1 MKEQKSFNLK
11 IFLMPVVLLA
21 LVITCSFFYQ
31 SSMATSL
38 PDDVV
43 NNSKSV
49 YDKIPNMDVV
59 MKNGIIT
66 VMATSKAAEPD
77 ITIRYETLGF
87 GVSTSKSKSKSLK
100 KNGVNYKG
108 YSAPSNVGVFWL
120 NDSHKVKSET
130 EDGYNTSTFEFPAE
144 EVNRILGDKLPY
156 ITNETKIYL
165 NAVFRSYRLTPS
177 GKVTRKNNITSWE
190 EMMNAEHWSKGSLE
204 GFAKYYNMELTFSP
218 GKQPNSLYY
227 DFDGEKIF
235 VEELDTK
242 FINERLDWN
251 RKVESETIH
260 DDKPYSLIGYEVRGK
275 LYNQV
280 IISEMY
286 HGEDDD
292 TIFQQVTSE
301 AQASVPLGGL
311 DIIIKYIEKT
321 DEEKEPDPDPPGDD
335 EPTPTPSPTKPP
347 DDPGEKPTIPPI
359 DIPKGEVKQ
368 KSLDSLYA
376 NGHIR
381 ADNRGAER
389 FNASHAIPTTESL
402 YTQVFATEYATSY
415 YFNKKVIVKDYP
427 VTVSKTFTLTWT
439 DSSGSQEEIT
449 EDVVIKQT
457 IPVQRACA
465 YWEIIHFDYFTID
478 KASLYN
484 KALPGGSSTI
494 YPNLGHYHT
503 PNLVISKSNN
513 ENYHIIPPP
522 QAQEGY
528 EIILEGESIRGE
540 GEKPTIPRQD
550 FTYEANI
557 MTGECLVR
565 NDYLSFGGVVVMDN
579 RLYEKE
585 APSLS
590 HLSVLQ
596 TNYNKTQGDVLYKS
610 NQIIESSLPNG
621 VYQSSGTLRYK
632 NHPSAIKSYGNYY
645 DISIRGLNQVTVHTP
660 VLCDASLL
668 TEDPANNINSNDL
681 YVQALDIDEEC
692 VQLVLDRDSSLSDF
706 TVKVSN
712 YGNHISNS
720 GYNTRDFAWGLRDPN
735 VSYIAMKDGVLR
747 NEVKFPFDV
756 FYKKPKGDDE
766 YIKKNT
772 WICFGLTTPSFYL
785 PMWVDEGIYTVEFRT
800 IAVNGE
806 SHLDKEQTYA
816 NTMRSNYVAKD
827 SIRVQVSGRLYGLTI
842 YDVSDYPTWEDVFRV
857 ERGSTDLKSNK
868 GYPNGVTK
876 EDYNKN
882 YSYDYTVGVA
892 DQYGKT
898 TGRLAK
904 YTLPL
909 VNGSHPFITNAG
921 ILKTGY
927 GVRFKINTIGNN
939 FSPGDSV
946 LIKPRFYYVD
956 GKGENRMEV
965 DLYYNEAFN
974 NKNNKLVKVGS
985 ALDLTNIKSYRCG
998 NNYLAIPDYNLSIM
1012 ADLNNVSLQKY
1023 KWRRT
1028 QLFTYNNIRIQSPL
1042 MVYSNT
1048 DYLLNLKS
1056 SSIYN
1061 QIREAGISDLDI
1073 ISRIQTY
1080 YGEYFLP
1087 SDLKAVEKGFDV
1099 YGYAARY
1106 GISSNEVFWLRD
1118 GYLIINFDI
1127 VTTDHMG
1134 EENLSYLNQDKADS
1148 GYCSMWSLEQ
1158 AVSYKE
1164 SYNGPAGKLVEFNL
1178 HPGDFMVY
1186 YIDQSI
1192 IEDYQTYLTR

>member
-1 MKEQKSFNLK
+1 METRKKLNSNKL
-11 IFLMPVVLLA
+11 LMPVLILA
-21 LVITCSFFYQ
+21 LVIICSNFYQ
-31 SSMATSL
+31 NSMATSL
-38 PDDVV
+38 SDDVV
-43 NNSKSV
+43 SNSESQV
-49 YDKIPNMDVV
+49 VIPNLTVV

-66 VMATSKAAEPD
+66 VTATSKAAEPD

-87 GVSTSKSKSKSLK
+87 GVSTSKSKGKSLK
-100 KNGVNYKG
+100 KNGVSYNG
-108 YSAPSNVGVFWL
+108 YSSPNNVGIFWM
-120 NDSHKVKSET
+120 NDSHKIDSKT
-130 EDGYNTSTFEFPAE
+130 EGGYNTSTFQFPAE
-144 EVNRILGDKLPY
+144 EVNHILGDKLPY

-165 NAVFRSYRLTPS
+165 NAVFRSYRLTSS

-190 EMMNAEHWSKGSLE
+190 EMMHAEQWSKESLE

-227 DFDGEKIF
+227 EFDGREVF
-235 VEELDTK
+235 YADLEDK
-242 FINERLDWN
+242 FINEIIQWEDNIYQTLDQ
-251 RKVESETIH
+251 

-280 IISEMY
+280 ITNKMY
-286 HGEDDD
+286 HGKDED

-301 AQASVPLGGL
+301 AQARVPLGGL
-311 DIIIKYIEKT
+311 DIIIKYIEKL
-321 DEEKEPDPDPPGDD
+321 EEEEEPDPPDDGADPI
-335 EPTPTPSPTKPP
+335 PSITPTKPP
-347 DDPGEKPTIPPI
+347 DDPEAKPTVPPI

-368 KSLDSLYA
+368 KPLDSLYA
-376 NGHIR
+376 NGHIK

-402 YTQVFATEYATSY
+402 YTQVFATEYATGY
-415 YFNKKVIVKDYP
+415 YFNKKVVIKEYP
-427 VTVSKTFTLTWT
+427 ITVSKTFTLKWT
-439 DSSGSQEEIT
+439 DGSESQEEIS
-449 EDVVIKQT
+449 EDIVIKQT

-484 KALPGGSSTI
+484 KALPGGSSII
-494 YPNLGHYHT
+494 YPSLGHYHT
-503 PNLVISKSNN
+503 PNLVISKSND
-513 ENYHIIPPP
+513 ENYHIIPPV
-522 QAQEGY
+522 QAQDGH
-528 EIILEGESIRGE
+528 EIILEGESIRGQ
-540 GEKPTIPRQD
+540 GEKPTIPKQD

-565 NDYLSFGGVVVMDN
+565 NDYLSFGGEVIMDN

-585 APSLS
+585 SPSLS
-590 HLSVLQ
+590 KLSVLQ
-596 TNYNKTQGDVLYKS
+596 ANYNMTQEDVLYKS
-610 NQIIESSLPNG
+610 NQIIESTLSNG

-632 NHPSAIKSYGNYY
+632 NHSSAIKSYGNYY
-645 DISIRGLNQVTVHTP
+645 EISIRGLNQVTVHTP
-660 VLCDASLL
+660 VLCHASLL
-668 TEDPANNINSNDL
+668 TEDPVNNVSSNDL
-681 YVQALDIDEEC
+681 YVQALDVDEEC

-706 TVKVSN
+706 TVKISN

-720 GYNTRDFAWGLRDPN
+720 GYNTRDFAWGLRNPSI
-735 VSYIAMKDGVLR
+735 SYIAMKEGVLR

-756 FYKKPKGDDE
+756 IYLNLKGNDE
-766 YIKKNT
+766 YIKRNT
-772 WICFGLTTPSFYL
+772 WICIGHANPTFYL

-806 SHLDKEQTYA
+806 GHLDKEQTYA

-827 SIRVQVSGRLYGLTI
+827 TVRVQVSGRLYGLTI
-842 YDVSDYPTWEDVFRV
+842 YDVNDYPTWEEVFRV
-857 ERGSTDLKSNK
+857 ERGGTDLKSNK
-868 GYPNGVTK
+868 DYPSGVKK
-876 EDYNKN
+876 EAYNKN
-882 YSYDYTVGVA
+882 YSYDYTVGTA
-892 DQYGKT
+892 DQYGKA
-898 TGRLAK
+898 TGRLDK

-909 VNGSHPFITNAG
+909 VNGSHPYITNAG

-939 FSPGDSV
+939 FNPGDSV

-956 GKGENRMEV
+956 NQGENRMEV

-998 NNYLAIPDYNLSIM
+998 NNYLAIPDYNLNIM
-1012 ADLNNVSLQKY
+1012 ADLNNVSLAKY
-1023 KWRRT
+1023 KWRGT
-1028 QLFTYNNIRIQSPL
+1028 QLFTYGNIRIQSPL

-1056 SSIYN
+1056 ISIYK
-1061 QIREAGISDLDI
+1061 QIKEAGISDLNI
-1073 ISRIQTY
+1073 INRMQTY

-1087 SDLKAVEKGFDV
+1087 SDLMVVEKGFDV

-1106 GISSNEVFWLRD
+1106 GVSTNEAFWLRD
-1118 GYLIINFDI
+1118 GYLIVNFDI
-1127 VTTDHMG
+1127 VTTDHTG
-1134 EENLSYLNQDKADS
+1134 KENLSYLNKDKEGS

-1158 AVSYKE
+1158 GVPYKE
-1164 SYNGPAGKLVEFNL
+1164 SYNGPSSESVKFNL

-1186 YIDQSI
+1186 YIDWSI